1 MADTLE
7 ADRMEEATETSAPQ
21 ANPKPENRVVLAVD
35 IGGSH
40 VKVELSSGS
49 ERRTVESGLHMTA
62 ERMVA
67 ALRKLTQDWHYDVIA
82 MGYPG
87 PVVAHRAAA
96 DPHNLGPGW
105 KDFDFESALGRPVR
119 MVNDAMM
126 QAIGSYDA
134 GRMLFL
140 GLGTGLGS
148 AMIAES
154 VCMPLE
160 LAHMPYKKKATFE
173 DYVGERGLER
183 RGKAKWR
190 KSVFDVAGRLAA
202 ALQPD
207 YIVIGGGNVEH
218 LKELPAKCRRGSND
232 NAFRGG
238 FRIWLDDSLKI

>member
-1 MADTLE
+1 MTE
-7 ADRMEEATETSAPQ
+7 APVAEQTRDHGKPKARAAP
-21 ANPKPENRVVLAVD
+21 ASPVVLAVD

-49 ERRTVESGLHMTA
+49 ERRAVASGHQMTA
-62 ERMVA
+62 AKMVA
-67 ALRKLTQDWHYDVIA
+67 ALRDLTADWHYDLVT

-87 PVVAHRAAA
+87 PVVAHRPAA
-96 DPHNLGPGW
+96 DPFNLGTGW
-105 KDFDFESALGRPVR
+105 KNFDFDSVLGKPVR
-119 MVNDAMM
+119 MVNDALM
-126 QAIGSYDA
+126 QAIGSYEA

-160 LAHMPYKKKATFE
+160 LAHLPYRKATFE

-183 RGKAKWR
+183 RGKGKWR
-190 KSVFDVAGRLAA
+190 KSVFDVADRLDK
-202 ALQPD
+202 ALLPD
-207 YIVIGGGNVEH
+207 YIVIGGGNVDR
-218 LKELPAKCRRGSND
+218 LKELPPKCRRGNND

-238 FRIWLDDSLKI
+238 FRVWLDDSLRL

>member
-7 ADRMEEATETSAPQ
+7 EDPMEQATETSAAQ
-21 ANPKPENRVVLAVD
+21 ANPKPEDRVVLAVD

-40 VKVELSSGS
+40 VKVEISSGS

-62 ERMVA
+62 EKMVA
-67 ALRKLTQDWHYDVIA
+67 ALRKLTKGWHYDVVA

-105 KDFDFESALGRPVR
+105 KDFDFESALRRPVR

-126 QAIGSYDA
+126 QAIGSYEG

-160 LAHMPYKKKATFE
+160 LAHMPYKQKATFE

>member
-1 MADTLE
+1 MADITE
-7 ADRMEEATETSAPQ
+7 APAAEQTRHHGKPKKGATPAVRT
-21 ANPKPENRVVLAVD
+21 VLAVD

-49 ERRTVESGLHMTA
+49 ERRAVASGQQMTA
-62 ERMVA
+62 AKMVA
-67 ALRKLTQDWHYDVIA
+67 ALRDLTADWHYDVVA

-96 DPHNLGPGW
+96 DPFNLGPGW
-105 KDFDFESALGRPVR
+105 KNFDFEAALGRPVR
-119 MVNDAMM
+119 MVNDALM
-126 QAIGSYDA
+126 QAIGSYEA

-148 AMIAES
+148 ALIAEN

-160 LAHMPYKKKATFE
+160 LAHMPYRKATFE

-183 RGKAKWR
+183 RGKGKWR
-190 KSVFDVAGRLAA
+190 KSVFDVAERLAA
-202 ALQPD
+202 ALLPD
-207 YIVIGGGNVEH
+207 YIVIGGGNVDR
-218 LKELPAKCRRGSND
+218 LKDLPEKCRRGNND

-238 FRIWLDDSLKI
+238 FRVWLDDSLRI

>member
-1 MADTLE
+1 MMDITE
-7 ADRMEEATETSAPQ
+7 APAAEQIRDHAKPRANAAPTG
-21 ANPKPENRVVLAVD
+21 RTVLAVD

-49 ERRTVESGLHMTA
+49 ERRAVESGHQMTA
-62 ERMVA
+62 AKMVA
-67 ALRKLTQDWHYDVIA
+67 ALRDLTADWHYDVVA

-96 DPHNLGPGW
+96 DPFNLGPGW
-105 KDFDFESALGRPVR
+105 KNFDFEAAFGRPVR
-119 MVNDAMM
+119 MVNDALM

-148 AMIAES
+148 AMIAEN

-160 LAHMPYKKKATFE
+160 LAHMPYRKATFE

-183 RGKAKWR
+183 RGKSKWR
-190 KSVFDVAGRLAA
+190 KSVFDVADRLGA
-202 ALQPD
+202 ALLPD
-207 YIVIGGGNVEH
+207 YIVIGGGNVER
-218 LKELPAKCRRGSND
+218 LKELPVKCRRGNND

-238 FRIWLDDSLKI
+238 FRVWLDDSLRI